1 MRLGKIYVVC
11 IMLLALMLFVQ
22 AAGAVYIPGEE
33 TPDDGMM
40 HIMAADDAVAGDTA
54 SDSTYIP
61 LSMSDNMLIAEPVA
75 DMAYDPEL
83 VYATGG
89 YCADGYIPVSMTSY
103 PYDSVD
109 RFCDCSFRVPKCCDI
124 YGMDGMDNVIWD
136 SGCWYGRDSCGCI
149 DSRCNVRCDGRDLL
163 DGAVDGELDSGASIL
178 PLAEMLGMLI

>member
-22 AAGAVYIPGEE
+22 AAGAVHIPGEE

-54 SDSTYIP
+54 PDSTYIP
-61 LSMSDNMLIAEPVA
+61 LSMSDNVLIAEPVS

-83 VYATGG
+83 VYATRG

-103 PYDSVD
+103 PYDSMD
-109 RFCDCSFRVPKCCDI
+109 RFCGCSFRVPQCCGI
-124 YGMDGMDNVIWD
+124 YGRDGMDGMDNVIWD
-136 SGCWYGRDSCGCI
+136 SGCWYGRDS
-149 DSRCNVRCDGRDLL
+149 V

-178 PLAEMLGMLI
+178 PLAEMLGMLF